1 MAVPYI
7 SFHDNSP
14 WNSGLATPHVHQG
27 SVSHRTFL
35 KVKPRAIG
43 VSQITLAIF
52 QIALGIN
59 CAIFSPSC
67 YSSYIG
73 YNFWGP
79 LSFIFAGCITIT
91 ATTRTA
97 LDLVKG
103 SIALNISNVFIAV
116 TGITLSSFDVSLIPD
131 HTSDPYRSMG
141 GTIAILALLLTTNV
155 LQLILAIPMFI
166 AGCCSLRHN
175 SIGSSQV
182 YVIPAD
188 FPPHSPLPP
197 PYSLEP
203 PVFTDPPPSYSSIS

>member
-131 HTSDPYRSMG
+131 HTSDPYRSM
-141 GTIAILALLLTTNV
+141 
-155 LQLILAIPMFI
+155 
-166 AGCCSLRHN
+166 
-175 SIGSSQV
+175 V

>member
-7 SFHDNSP
+7 PFHDDSP
-14 WNSGLATPHVHQG
+14 WNSGPVTPHVHQG
-27 SVSHRTFL
+27 SASHRTFL

-43 VSQITLAIF
+43 VSQITLGIF
-52 QIALGIN
+52 QIALGIS

-67 YSSYIG
+67 YSSSIG

-91 ATTRTA
+91 ATTRTS

-116 TGITLSSFDVSLIPD
+116 TGITLSGFDVSLIP
-131 HTSDPYRSMG
+131 HPYTSMG
-141 GTIAILALLLTTNV
+141 SIIAILALLLTTNV
-155 LQLILAIPMFI
+155 LQLILAITVFI
-166 AGCCSLRHN
+166 AGCCSLRHA

-182 YVIPAD
+182 FVIPAD

-203 PVFTDPPPSYSSIS
+203 PVYADPPPSYSSIS